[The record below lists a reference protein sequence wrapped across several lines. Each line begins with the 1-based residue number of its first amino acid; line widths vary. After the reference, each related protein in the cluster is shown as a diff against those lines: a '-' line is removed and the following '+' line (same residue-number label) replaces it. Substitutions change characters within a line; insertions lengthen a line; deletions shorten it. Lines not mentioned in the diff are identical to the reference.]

1 MKKEV
6 KIEKGREEDKLTT
19 FMKEFFDKVNEYNE
33 SNPENQV
40 NIMVLSRDK
49 KGGAS
54 FLIGDPDY
62 LIMEL
67 YEVSVRHQGFR
78 QFLRNI
84 EE

>member
-19 FMKEFFDKVNEYNE
+19 FMKDFFDKVNEYNE
-33 SNPENQV
+33 SNPENPID
-40 NIMVLSRDK
+40 IMVLSRDK

-54 FLIGDPDY
+54 FLIGDPDH

-67 YEVSVRHQGFR
+67 YEVSVRNRGFKE
-78 QFLRNI
+78 FLRNVK
-84 EE
+84 